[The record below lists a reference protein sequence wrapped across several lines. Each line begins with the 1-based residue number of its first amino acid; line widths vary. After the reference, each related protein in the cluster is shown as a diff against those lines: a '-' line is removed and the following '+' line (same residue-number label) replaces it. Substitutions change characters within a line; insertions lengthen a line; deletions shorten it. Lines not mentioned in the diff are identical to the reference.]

1 MSVSSLVSPETKLS
15 MCVWTVFSFLPPTPT
30 GCTLFSLHL
39 STCLFFCL
47 LFFSLLLPSFPTFTH
62 TLLSSLPPTHLH
74 SKMAHSAT
82 SKDLQA
88 ALSLLTLGD
97 RALPANLAKPKVG
110 IVCGSGLGG
119 LVNILRNKVEF
130 AYTDIPGF
138 VNSTGKLST
147 LSSIPVPSL

>member
-1 MSVSSLVSPETKLS
+1 
-15 MCVWTVFSFLPPTPT
+15 
-30 GCTLFSLHL
+30 
-39 STCLFFCL
+39 
-47 LFFSLLLPSFPTFTH
+47 
-62 TLLSSLPPTHLH
+62 
-74 SKMAHSAT
+74 MAHSAT
-82 SKDLQA
+82 TKDLQA

-138 VNSTGKLST
+138 VNSTGKQFQLL
-147 LSSIPVPSL
+147 LSSSEMEAVKEECHSTITTTTTTTIVTA